1 MSNSCLLDKNENILN
16 PKIPRYEK
24 NLIKSK
30 LLFENKSGQL
40 GGFTLN
46 DNWENYK
53 IIEVFYKRGEYQ
65 IDSSRAYTDLTDAS
79 NSLQIGLMNAFYGYG
94 SGFWTSWKRLKFT
107 QESKYV
113 TVVDKGNGYVPG
125 SGQNFT
131 TSNEEQISV
140 LKVIGYS

>member
-1 MSNSCLLDKNENILN
+1 MSNSCLLDKNGNILN

-94 SGFWTSWKRLKFT
+94 SGFWISWKRLKFT
-107 QESKYV
+107 QVSKYV